1 MSDSPLPDTAPARP
15 SRRRL
20 RPAAGRRA
28 RAAGDPGA
36 PPAERPE
43 RPRRGVYLLPSLFT
57 IGNMLLGFYA
67 IVLGF
72 RGFVD
77 AGSDLFGWGALLIF
91 AAGIVDGFDGR
102 IARLTGTESDFG
114 REYDS
119 LADVITFGVAPAL
132 LTYFWGLHELGRP
145 GWLVPL
151 FFMVC
156 CATRLARFN
165 VQTRVV
171 DKRFFVGLPT
181 PAAAGTICS
190 ILFFAPDREWRTW
203 MEALVLVSLAVV
215 GMLMVSTFRYRSF
228 KQFDLR
234 RRWSYRALVPVAAVV
249 LVTALAPRAFF
260 LAVAVLY
267 TLSGP
272 AAWLWGRLR
281 RSGDGSAAAE
291 PAAAPASPPAGAAET
306 PGPAA
311 DPTAELPPA
320 GPPGR
325 PLGSGEGTP

>member
-1 MSDSPLPDTAPARP
+1 MRENPLPHANPPKDRAAAIEPTAPRHP
-15 SRRRL
+15 
-20 RPAAGRRA
+20 RRA
-28 RAAGDPGA
+28 RL
-36 PPAERPE
+36 
-43 RPRRGVYLLPSLFT
+43 RRGFYLLPGLFT

-77 AGSDLFGWGALLIF
+77 GGYVLFGWGAILVF
-91 AAGIVDGFDGR
+91 AAGILDGLDGR
-102 IARLTGTESDFG
+102 IARLTNTESDFG

-132 LTYFWGLHELGRP
+132 LTFFWGLHQLGRP

-151 FFMVC
+151 FFLVC

-171 DKRFFVGLPT
+171 DSRYFVGLPT
-181 PAAAGTICS
+181 PAAAGAICS
-190 ILFFAPDREWRTW
+190 ILFFAPDREWRAW
-203 MEALVLVSLAVV
+203 IEWSMLVALAAV
-215 GMLMVSTFRYRSF
+215 GLLMVSTFRYHSF
-228 KQFDLR
+228 KNFDLR
-234 RRWSYRALVPVAAVV
+234 RRWSYRVLAPVAAVV

-272 AAWLWGRLR
+272 TAWLWGRLR
-281 RSGDGSAAAE
+281 RSGRK
-291 PAAAPASPPAGAAET
+291 PAPEPPAEEDGEPT
-306 PGPAA
+306 PGL
-311 DPTAELPPA
+311 DEDLV
-320 GPPGR
+320 R
-325 PLGSGEGTP
+325 

>member
-1 MSDSPLPDTAPARP
+1 MSESPLPDALPARP
-15 SRRRL
+15 SRRRP
-20 RPAAGRRA
+20 RPARGRRA
-28 RAAGDPGA
+28 RPADAAAA
-36 PPAERPE
+36 PPGERHE
-43 RPRRGVYLLPSLFT
+43 QPRRGVYLLPSLFT

-67 IVLGF
+67 MVLGF

-77 AGSDLFGWGALLIF
+77 GGSELFGWGALLIF

-171 DKRFFVGLPT
+171 DSRFFVGLPT

-215 GMLMVSTFRYRSF
+215 GTLMVSTFRYRSF

-281 RSGDGSAAAE
+281 RSGDGAAAAAE
-291 PAAAPASPPAGAAET
+291 AGEPATAEPPAAVE
-306 PGPAA
+306 
-311 DPTAELPPA
+311 PTTELPPA

-325 PLGSGEGTP
+325 PLGRDDKAPP